1 MILYRIDNDFTT
13 CILTNKIQRIISYI
27 FNSDII
33 NSF

>member
-1 MILYRIDNDFTT
+1 MIFYRIDNDFTT
-13 CILTNKIQRIISYI
+13 RILTNKMQRIISYI